1 MLYESSNTWSYNLF
15 APFFTL
21 FFSETESS
29 GMMTLGPWLG
39 TTTRSFFVFLALRF
53 IGQDRTER
61 NRDCNLLEVQD
72 QGYGTK
78 FRK

>member
-1 MLYESSNTWSYNLF
+1 
-15 APFFTL
+15 
-21 FFSETESS
+21 
-29 GMMTLGPWLG
+29 MMTLGPWLG